1 MESTRT
7 TEIDLP
13 VQLVRSFT
21 ESVPVRMRLHYA
33 AHDPYALTA
42 TFGAADGSGSV
53 EWVFSRDVIAE
64 GLTRHAGQ
72 GDVRV
77 WPAAIGPGRD
87 VVYIALDSPA
97 GSALLE
103 APLLDMKSFLS
114 RTRSMVPLGAES
126 EQFDMDAELAHLLAD
141 S

>member
-1 MESTRT
+1 MESIRT
-7 TEIDLP
+7 VEIDLP

-21 ESVPVRMRLHYA
+21 ESVPVRMRLRYTSD
-33 AHDPYALTA
+33 DPYALRA
-42 TFGAADGSGSV
+42 TFGAADDAGSV
-53 EWVFSRDVIAE
+53 EWVLSRDVIAE
-64 GLTRHAGQ
+64 GLTHHAGQ

-87 VVYIALDSPA
+87 VVYIALNSPM

-103 APLLDMKSFLS
+103 APLPDMRSFVD

-126 EQFDMDAELAHLLAD
+126 EQFDIDSELAHLLAD
-141 S
+141 R